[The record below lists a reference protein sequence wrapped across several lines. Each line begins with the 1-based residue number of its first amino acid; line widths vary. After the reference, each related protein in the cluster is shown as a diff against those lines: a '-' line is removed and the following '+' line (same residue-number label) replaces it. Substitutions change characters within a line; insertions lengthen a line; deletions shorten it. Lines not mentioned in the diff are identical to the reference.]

1 MVNLRR
7 LVVLISGNGSNLQAV
22 MDACTSKY
30 LNAKVCSVVSNRTNA
45 YGLERA
51 QKAGV
56 PTCVMP
62 FTKSM
67 DRTEYDTELA
77 NTVGSLKPDLIVLA
91 GWMHVLSSAFLNKFP
106 KKVVNLHPALPDTFV
121 GMHGIRQAYD
131 AYQTDPSASAGVM
144 THYVIPEV
152 DKGEYIQALRIPINS
167 NDSYEDLETRVK
179 KYEKEILVSS
189 LKILTDDDSVESE
202 QTISKDPMDVHGKII
217 KGKVRDVYDIGHNK
231 LAIVHSDR
239 LSSFDRHICDVS
251 EKGRILAESSAFW
264 FKKIENEL
272 KIKTHFDWLE
282 QYVMVTEK
290 CKVFPIEVV
299 VRGFITGSTQTS
311 LWTHYKKG
319 VRDYCGVTFPDGLV
333 KNQRLE
339 EPVITP
345 TTKGEV
351 DELISAE
358 EIVTRGL
365 TTQAQWDEIADKAM
379 RIFKFGQKYAKSR
392 DLLLVD
398 TKYEFGVD
406 SDGNILLID
415 EVHTCDSSRFWFK
428 STYDAKFSIGEE
440 PEKYDK
446 DVVRDFV
453 KKHYPDPYAVTEF
466 DIPED
471 QINNTR
477 NVYHAFFKKLTG
489 EEIKWTGVGA
499 DEPVPFGPHN
509 IIDHYFQDAHW
520 KKTPTIVVL
529 AGSPSDQKHIDKITK
544 AVSEQGFHHI
554 THISSAHKN
563 TEEVLRIIKK
573 YNTGKGKVIF
583 VTVAGR
589 SNALS
594 GVTACNTH
602 YPVFACPPFSDKDD
616 MMVNINST
624 LQMPSKVP
632 VMTVLEPGNVALAAK
647 RIFALH

>member
-1 MVNLRR
+1 MRR
-7 LVVLISGNGSNLQAV
+7 LVVLISGNGSNLQAI
-22 MDACTSKY
+22 MDACANKS
-30 LNAKVCSVVSNRTNA
+30 LNAEVCNVISNRFDA
-45 YGLERA
+45 FGLERA
-51 QKAGV
+51 QKAGI

-67 DRTEYDTELA
+67 NRIEYDVELA
-77 NTVGSLKPDLIVLA
+77 NSVESCNPDIIVLA
-91 GWMHVLSSAFLNKFP
+91 GWMHVLSAEFLNRFQR
-106 KKVVNLHPALPDTFV
+106 KVINLHPALPDTFV
-121 GMHGIRQAYD
+121 GMHGIQQAYD
-131 AYQTDPSASAGVM
+131 AYQKDPSVSAGVM
-144 THYVIPEV
+144 THYVVPEV

-167 NDSYEDLETRVK
+167 DDSYEDLEARVK
-179 KYEKEILVSS
+179 TYEKEVLLSS
-189 LKILTDDDSVESE
+189 LRTLTDNIFRQV
-202 QTISKDPMDVHGKII
+202 KLADPMDTYKKVL
-217 KGKVRDVYDIGHNK
+217 KGKVRDVYDIGHEK
-231 LAIVHSDR
+231 LAIVHSNR
-239 LSSFDRHICDVS
+239 LSSFDRHICDVP
-251 EKGRILAESSAFW
+251 EKGDILTGSSAFW
-264 FKKIENEL
+264 FKKIEREL
-272 KIKTHFDWLE
+272 DIRTHYEWSNQD
-282 QYVMVTEK
+282 VMVVKK
-290 CKVFPIEVV
+290 CEVFPIEVV
-299 VRGFITGSTQTS
+299 IRGFITGSTQTS

-319 VRDYCGVTFPDGLV
+319 VRDYCGITFPDGLT

-345 TTKGEV
+345 TTKGIV

-358 EIVTRGL
+358 EIVARGL

-379 RIFKFGQKYAKSR
+379 RIFKFGQKYAESR
-392 DLLLVD
+392 NLLLVD

-406 SDGNILLID
+406 VDGNVLLID

-428 STYDAKFSIGEE
+428 TTYDEKMATGQE

-446 DVVRDFV
+446 DVVRDYV
-453 KKHYPDPYAVTEF
+453 KKVYPDPYVVTEF
-466 DIPED
+466 SIPQA
-471 QINNTR
+471 QIEKTR
-477 NVYHAFFKKLTG
+477 KVYHAFYEKLTG
-489 EEIKWTGVGA
+489 ENFHLDLTDDG
-499 DEPVPFGPHN
+499 PCPFGAHN
-509 IIDHYFQDAHW
+509 IVDHYFREEHW
-520 KKTPTIVVL
+520 RKTPTIVVL

-544 AVSEQGFHHI
+544 AASDQGFHHI

-563 TEEVLRIIKK
+563 TEEVLGILKK
-573 YNTGKGKVIF
+573 YNAGKGKVIF

-647 RIFALH
+647 RIFAI